1 MISRASGFI
10 LVIALLAL
18 WEGSVRFGLVHSSN
32 WPAFSAVLVALYQH
46 VVNGELVAVIGSS
59 MWRMLCGYALGSLAG
74 ICVGVAVALFRPV
87 RLALEPTIELLR
99 PVPITAIVPA
109 LVFVFGLDDSLK
121 IVCVAVATF
130 FPVVVNTIAGVTAV
144 DPIYAQVSRT
154 FGIPRLKVIRRVVI
168 PAALPFILAG
178 LRTSLAIALVVTVI
192 AEMLA
197 GQQGIG
203 YYLVSMQYALRAPE
217 MYAAI
222 ILLTLVAYAL
232 NRLFLMWESRLIRWA
247 RTRELEGQS

>member
-1 MISRASGFI
+1 MTSRAAGI
-10 LVIALLAL
+10 VLVLALLAL
-18 WEGSVRFGLVHSSN
+18 WEGSVRFGLVHSAN
-32 WPAFSAVLVALYQH
+32 WPAFSTVLGALYQN
-46 VVNGELVAVIGSS
+46 VMDGALLTVIGSS
-59 MWRMLCGYALGSLAG
+59 MWRMLCGYALGS
-74 ICVGVAVALFRPV
+74 IVGVSVGLAIALYRPV

-99 PVPITAIVPA
+99 PVPITALVPA
-109 LVFVFGLDDSLK
+109 LIFVFGLDDRLK

-130 FPVVVNTIAGVTAV
+130 FPVVVNTVSGAATV
-144 DPIYAQVSRT
+144 DPIYLQVTRT
-154 FGIPRLKVIRRVVI
+154 FGIPRSMAIRRVVL

-222 ILLTLVAYAL
+222 ILLTMVAYTL

-247 RTRELEGQS
+247 RTRELEA